1 MDEAGRNSGLFYAI
15 YQFDKCLL
23 ALLNMLS
30 KKTKYAIKALVAL
43 GKNVDQ
49 PPMQILRL
57 AQQEMIPR
65 KFLEQI
71 LLDLK
76 NAGYLYS
83 KKGAGGGYSLNKDP
97 RDIYLADILRI
108 TDGPIAMVP
117 CASLK
122 FYRKCDECHDERTC
136 GIRKSFID
144 VRDATL
150 NVLTHTSVADVI
162 ARENEPD
169 PNTLGV

>member
-1 MDEAGRNSGLFYAI
+1 
-15 YQFDKCLL
+15 
-23 ALLNMLS
+23 
-30 KKTKYAIKALVAL
+30 
-43 GKNVDQ
+43 
-49 PPMQILRL
+49 MQIARI
-57 AQQEMIPR
+57 AEDERIPK

-71 LLDLK
+71 LLDLR

-97 RDIYLADILRI
+97 KDIFLVDILRI

-122 FYRKCDECHDERTC
+122 FYRKCDECHDEVTC
-136 GIRKSFID
+136 GIRKTFIA

-150 NVLTHTSVADVI
+150 KVLAQTSVADVI
-162 ARENEPD
+162 AKESNGIPMS
-169 PNTLGV
+169 